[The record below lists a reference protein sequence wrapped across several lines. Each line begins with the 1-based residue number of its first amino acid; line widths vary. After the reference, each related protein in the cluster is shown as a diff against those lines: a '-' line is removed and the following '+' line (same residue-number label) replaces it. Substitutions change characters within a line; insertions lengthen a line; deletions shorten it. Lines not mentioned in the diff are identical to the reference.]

1 MTLENLAPPAEAS
14 VLADLTPEI
23 IPAQHQA
30 IEVLTQTIG
39 RQLVGSLADARPQF
53 WQRRWWDD
61 RLMQWSMKDE
71 DLKVQLF
78 RFVDVLPMLRS
89 ADAVTGHLHE
99 YLEGVRDQLPSA
111 ARVALG
117 VAQRMPFTRAAVA
130 RAARVSAADF
140 ARRFIAGENT
150 RQVLGAAKRERE
162 LRRAFTLD
170 ILGEAV
176 ISDCE
181 AEQFFRAYLDLLEA
195 ISPEVNAW
203 PSDPLI
209 DSDDRGPIPRV
220 NLSIK
225 LSALDSQFDPIDPAG
240 TLARVGSRLRELFR
254 AARRLGAFINVDM
267 ESYDKKD
274 LTLFIFQTVLSEPE
288 FRDWTDVGIVIQC
301 YLRDAADD
309 LLSLRDWAVQRG
321 TPVGVRLVKGA
332 YWDYETIKA
341 KANGWPIPVFQKKRQ
356 SDANYEACTRFALR
370 NTQHLRPA
378 LGSHNVRSLA
388 HGLATARILELPP
401 AAIEL
406 QMLYG
411 MADSQKQALI
421 DLGHRLRIYMPYGE
435 LIPGMA
441 YLVRR
446 LLENTSN
453 DSFLRAGIVD
463 QRPPDELLANPA
475 EQALDSH
482 SREPTCSR
490 SPADDPA
497 NADHRD
503 QVWSRLEKIDT
514 PMNASFTNHP
524 PIDFAKAANRRAMA
538 EAIKTVRQRLGR
550 HCPLVI
556 GGQTVDTPE
565 RLASHDPSHNSRVVG
580 TFSLA
585 SREHA
590 QQAVAA
596 AKSALPGWAVL
607 TVQERA
613 EFLRRAAEE
622 MRQRLFA
629 LAAWEVFECGKG
641 WREAAADVD
650 EAIDFCEFYAAEAIS
665 LQDGH
670 GVDVPGEENRFDY
683 LPRGVVGVI
692 APWNFPLA
700 ILTGMTAAALATGN
714 TVVMKP
720 AEQSSVVAALLM
732 DIFRELGLPPGVLN
746 YLPGRGEEAGA
757 ALVEH
762 PDVALIAFTGSRSV
776 GLAINAR
783 AAEVSR
789 GAPLLARPAVP
800 GEEARVDK
808 PPVAPTM
815 VKRVIAEMGGKNAI
829 IVDADADLDEAVL
842 GVMKSAFGYQGQKC
856 SAASRA
862 IVLADVYDAFL
873 GRLIEATKSLKI
885 GPSEDAATS
894 IGPMID
900 EESYR
905 RILRYIEIGKTE
917 GRPVLGV
924 DAAPYSEHGWFVGPH
939 IFADVPP
946 TARLAQEEIFGP
958 VLAVIR
964 AADLTEALRIANGTD
979 YALTGGIFSRSPASL
994 ERARREFLVGN
1005 LYLNRAITGALVNRQ
1020 PFGGFKMSG
1029 IGSKAGGRDYLL
1041 QFVVPR
1047 TITEHTVRRG
1057 FAPPV
1062 GE

>member
-1 MTLENLAPPAEAS
+1 VTPDHFAPPAAPAAAP
-14 VLADLTPEI
+14 LIADLAPQIT
-23 IPAQHQA
+23 PAQHQA
-30 IEVLTQTIG
+30 IEVVTQSIG
-39 RQLVGSLADARPQF
+39 RQLFASLSEVRPQI

-89 ADAVTGHLHE
+89 ADAVTGHLNE

-130 RAARVSAADF
+130 RAARISAADF
-140 ARRFIAGENT
+140 ARRFIAGENA
-150 RQVLGAAKRERE
+150 RQVLSAAKRERD

-176 ISDCE
+176 TSDRE
-181 AEQFFRAYLDLLEA
+181 ADQFFRAYMDLLEA
-195 ISPEVNAW
+195 ISPEVNSW
-203 PSDPLI
+203 PADDLI

-240 TLARVGSRLRELFR
+240 TLDRVGGRLRDLFR

-274 LTLFIFQTVLSEPE
+274 LTLHIFQSVLSEPE
-288 FRDWTDVGIVIQC
+288 FAEWPDVGIVVQC
-301 YLRDAADD
+301 YLRDAAED
-309 LLSLRDWAVQRG
+309 LVALRDWAGRRPA
-321 TPVGVRLVKGA
+321 PVWVRLVKGA

-341 KANGWPIPVFQKKRQ
+341 KANGWPIPVFQKKWQ
-356 SDANYEACTRFALR
+356 SDANYEGCTRFVLVNSHCLR
-370 NTQHLRPA
+370 TA
-378 LGSHNVRSLA
+378 LGSHNIRSLA

-411 MADSQKQALI
+411 MADSQKQALVE
-421 DLGHRLRIYMPYGE
+421 LGHRLRIYMPYGE

-453 DSFLRAGIVD
+453 DSFLRAGIVE

-475 EQALDSH
+475 EHVLMPTVAAATAE
-482 SREPTCSR
+482 SREKTCAR
-490 SPADDPA
+490 SASHHDSGPND
-497 NADHRD
+497 RD
-503 QVWSRLEKIDT
+503 QVWSRLKTMD
-514 PMNASFTNHP
+514 ASTAAPAAPFTNHP
-524 PIDFAKAANRRAMA
+524 PVDFAKAANRRAMA
-538 EAIKTVRQRLGR
+538 EAIETVRQRLGR

-556 GGQTVDTPE
+556 GGQTIDTPE
-565 RLASHDPSHNSRVVG
+565 RLASHDPSHKSRVVG

-585 SREHA
+585 TREHV

-596 AKSALPGWAVL
+596 AKSALPGWAGMPIE
-607 TVQERA
+607 ERA
-613 EFLRRAAEE
+613 EHLRRAAEA
-622 MRQRLFA
+622 MRGRLFE

-641 WREAAADVD
+641 WREATADVD
-650 EAIDFCEFYAAEAIS
+650 EAIDFCEFYAAEAVH
-665 LQDGH
+665 LQGEH

-720 AEQSSVVAALLM
+720 AEQSSVVAALLTY
-732 DIFRELGLPPGVLN
+732 IFDETDLPPGVLN

-762 PDVALIAFTGSRSV
+762 PDVSLIAFTGSRSV

-783 AAEVSR
+783 AAEVSKQ
-789 GAPLLARPAVP
+789 GSQS
-800 GEEARVDK
+800 
-808 PPVAPTM
+808 

-842 GVMKSAFGYQGQKC
+842 GVVKSALGYQGQKC
-856 SAASRA
+856 SACSRA
-862 IVLADVYDAFL
+862 IVLAEVYDAFL
-873 GRLIEATKSLKI
+873 GRLIEATRSLKI
-885 GPSEDAATS
+885 GPAEEAATS
-894 IGPMID
+894 IGPVID

-905 RILRYIEIGKTE
+905 RILKYIEIGKSE
-917 GRPVLGV
+917 GRLVLGV
-924 DAAPYSEHGWFVGPH
+924 EAAPYSEHGWFVGPH

-946 TARLAQEEIFGP
+946 TGRIAQEEIFGP

-994 ERARREFLVGN
+994 DRARREFLVGN

-1047 TITEHTVRRG
+1047 TVTEHTVRRG

-1062 GE
+1062 EEGD